1 MILTMSYQ
9 QKITMLRVTQIKGIR
24 QKIPVSQLPIQQK
37 ERQIVTAIVGDS
49 MVKDIYGWE
58 LSDNNKKSYGEAFQ
72 QITNRRYDEIHKTP
86 LKGNPE
92 SFIIHVGT
100 NDFRSNQDPETIMRN
115 ILEVSNNNKTDI
127 NKVLISI
134 IFPLTP

>member
-1 MILTMSYQ
+1 
-9 QKITMLRVTQIKGIR
+9 
-24 QKIPVSQLPIQQK
+24 
-37 ERQIVTAIVGDS
+37 

-58 LSDNNKKSYGEAFQ
+58 LSDNNKKSYDEAFQ
-72 QITNRRYDEIHKTP
+72 QITNRRYDEIYKPP

-100 NDFRSNQDPETIMRN
+100 NDFRSNPGPETIVRN
-115 ILEVSNNNKTDI
+115 ILKVPNKNKTDA